1 MYCTYEYTWINI
13 PDRLQI
19 SGLLQK
25 KGRLQCEKWLL
36 IDLSR
41 RGRDRLRHT
50 EWAVSAVARQR
61 VLAED
66 PLKRRHYGATGQCRH
81 PQIGW
86 NRVPIQL
93 ILPYLKTFLVIGYQ
107 GTRFWFIRMWS
118 SLWGATTTVS
128 LFCLAAAGA
137 GLCVGAVCS
146 LESQGHCDI

>member
-1 MYCTYEYTWINI
+1 M
-13 PDRLQI
+13 
-19 SGLLQK
+19 
-25 KGRLQCEKWLL
+25 
-36 IDLSR
+36 
-41 RGRDRLRHT
+41 
-50 EWAVSAVARQR
+50 ARQR

-107 GTRFWFIRMWS
+107 GFDS
-118 SLWGATTTVS
+118 YACGARYEV
-128 LFCLAAAGA
+128 LRLLFHCFCLAAAGA